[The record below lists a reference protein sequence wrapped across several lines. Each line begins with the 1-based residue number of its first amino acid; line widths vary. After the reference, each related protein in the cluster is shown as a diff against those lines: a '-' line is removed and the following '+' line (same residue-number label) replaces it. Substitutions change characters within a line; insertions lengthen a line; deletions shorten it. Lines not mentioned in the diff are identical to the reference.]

1 MTSASGNG
9 VTPSLRTF
17 NEGLLSSSS
26 PFTAEESLIAR
37 AAYAALLAD
46 TPVSLADLARR
57 ANLAVGTVE
66 RVLAG
71 RPGVARFTA
80 DGQLEGYLGLSR
92 RPTAHAFIVQDHT
105 LFVWC
110 AWDGLFLPRVIGRTA
125 RLTSHCPVTGHP
137 IALLVGPDG
146 VLDVD
151 PGSAVMSFVAS
162 SGPAGNGAG
171 AFCPYIHF
179 LESPAAGKQWQA
191 GHPTGCVLTI
201 DQAWNLARSFADT
214 KLLAS
219 EAVELAGGLTAMTGC
234 IT

>member
-1 MTSASGNG
+1 MTSTSGNG

-17 NEGLLSSSS
+17 NESLLSSSS
-26 PFTAEESLIAR
+26 PFTAEESSVAR

-46 TPVSLADLARR
+46 TPVSLNDLARR

-71 RPGVARFTA
+71 RPGVARFAA

-92 RPTAHAFIVQDHT
+92 RSTPYRFVVHDRP

-110 AWDGLFLPRVIGRTA
+110 VWDGLFLPRVLGRTA
-125 RLTSHCPVTGHP
+125 RLTSQCPVTGHP
-137 IALLVGPDG
+137 ITLFVGPDG
-146 VLDVD
+146 VRDVD
-151 PGSAVMSFVAS
+151 PASAVMSFVAS
-162 SGPAGNGAG
+162 SGPAGNGVG
-171 AFCPYIHF
+171 VCCPYIHF
-179 LESPAAGKQWQA
+179 LESPDAGKQWQK

-201 DQAWNLARSFADT
+201 EQAWALARSFVDT

-219 EAVELAGGLTAMTGC
+219 DAVESAVVSRA
-234 IT
+234 